1 MTARLN
7 RIAAAGTGTDY
18 RRVRFADGCMITV
31 EAGPDAVEFT
41 EVATWP
47 GLTVPRT
54 EAWQH
59 EDAVDLFLTCQD
71 VEGGRLFLDVP
82 VTAVRELIEEHGGEH
97 ADQDAD
103 LPPVRHTFGPRA
115 AASYPVFLS
124 GQQIGQVTRHDEYW
138 TVPSHAEHGRI
149 LEFDDIDEAAT
160 HLVHEADI
168 AAGRTTRPVPEP
180 TPPSAEQ
187 ALRGELAV
195 HGVTPHRDEEVFIGG
210 DRTSWLVVGLADG
223 AFPDMEQEPYLLVL
237 MQDPTD
243 GDEVSV
249 DRPVRAVNRWS
260 TVIGTGDPTETT
272 HRDIPGGSFPGR
284 ATAALA
290 AYIAQWRRN
299 PFAVRSAA
307 IARLT
312 QR

>member
-7 RIAAAGTGTDY
+7 RIAAAGTDY

-54 EAWQH
+54 APWQH
-59 EDAVDLFLTCQD
+59 EGAVDPFLTGQD
-71 VEGGRLFLDVP
+71 TEGGRLFLDVP

-115 AASYPVFLS
+115 AASYPVFLG

-138 TVPSHAEHGRI
+138 TVPSQAEHCRI

-160 HLVHEADI
+160 HLVQEADI

-187 ALRGELAV
+187 ALRMALAV
-195 HGVTPHRDEEVFIGG
+195 HGVTPHHDEDTFIGG
-210 DRTSWLVVGLADG
+210 HRNSWLVVGLADG
-223 AFPDMEQEPYLLVL
+223 EFPDMAEQPYVLVTL
-237 MQDPTD
+237 DDPAD
-243 GDEVSV
+243 GDEVTV
-249 DRPVRAVNRWS
+249 ERPVKATDQWT
-260 TVIGTGDPTETT
+260 TVIGTGDPSARCETV
-272 HRDIPGGSFPGR
+272 RGRSFRGWE
-284 ATAALA
+284 TAAVA